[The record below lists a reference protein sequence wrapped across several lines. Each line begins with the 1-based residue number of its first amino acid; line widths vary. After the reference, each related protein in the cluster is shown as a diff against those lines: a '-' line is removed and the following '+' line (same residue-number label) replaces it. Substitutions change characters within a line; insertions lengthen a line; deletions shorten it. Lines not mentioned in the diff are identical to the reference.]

1 MTLVRLQSN
10 SNRRSVRNKKWATIV
25 MQSLTL
31 VIAATLSLTTS
42 PAWAWTLTPMKI
54 EKELKPG
61 STITDVLVVDNSGA
75 LDSKRYE
82 VKIVDWSL
90 DEKGDLKYFE
100 PGVVPGSISKNLI
113 CSPLQFKA
121 APGERKLIRYTLT
134 VPADAT
140 PGEHTLGVQVLEV
153 VIPPK
158 DPTTGKINVGVAV
171 KCGFLGALTV
181 TCPKGE
187 AKAIEPLGLA
197 FEETAIKPAVK
208 ENKSEV
214 VKTDAAN
221 KDVAKTATETS
232 KAEAKVAGKSQSV
245 VLTVENTAN
254 IRARPHWAFTINDAT
269 GQKIYEQKPEEFIIL
284 RESKRMVVSPIKTP
298 LKPGK
303 YKVIGKLDQGLPH
316 PVHELEKEIEV
327 R

>member
-1 MTLVRLQSN
+1 MTLVRLQAN
-10 SNRRSVRNKKWATIV
+10 SNRRSVRNKKWGTIG
-25 MQSLTL
+25 MHSLSL
-31 VIAATLSLTTS
+31 VIAATLSLSTS

-134 VPADAT
+134 VPADAS

-197 FEETAIKPAVK
+197 FEETAIKPAAK
-208 ENKSEV
+208 ENKSEIASTATG
-214 VKTDAAN
+214 KEA
-221 KDVAKTATETS
+221 AKTA
-232 KAEAKVAGKSQSV
+232 AEAIKDEAKAASKSQSV
-245 VLTVENTAN
+245 VLTVENSAN
-254 IRARPHWAFTINDAT
+254 IRARPHWAFTINDAA
-269 GQKIYEQKPEEFIIL
+269 GQKIYEQKPEEFIVL
-284 RESKRMVVSPIKTP
+284 RESKRMVISPIKTP

-316 PVHELEKEIEV
+316 PVHEVEKEIEV

>member
-1 MTLVRLQSN
+1 MTLVQLQSQG
-10 SNRRSVRNKKWATIV
+10 NRQPVGYMKWAQV
-25 MQSLTL
+25 CMHSLTVAL
-31 VIAATLSLTTS
+31 AATVFLTIGPS
-42 PAWAWTLTPMKI
+42 WAWTLTPMKI

-100 PGVVPGSISKNLI
+100 PGIVPGSISKNLI

-197 FEETAIKPAVK
+197 FEETAIKPAAK
-208 ENKSEV
+208 ENKGEIASTATG
-214 VKTDAAN
+214 KDA
-221 KDVAKTATETS
+221 AKTAAETGKEET
-232 KAEAKVAGKSQSV
+232 KAASKSQSV

-254 IRARPHWAFTINDAT
+254 IRARPHWAFTINDAA
-269 GQKIYEQKPEEFIIL
+269 GQKVYEQKPEEFIIL
-284 RESKRMVVSPIKTP
+284 RESKRMVISPIKTP

-316 PVHELEKEIEV
+316 PVNEVEKEIEV